1 MAKGKRTRPY
11 GLSIRMTAEERKAVQ
26 NASKNREGRKETSF
40 FTHFCRYLLSII
52 TDCNPCFRKYGALA
66 TT

>member
-11 GLSIRMTAEERKAVQ
+11 GLSIRMTAEERQCK
-26 NASKNREGRKETSF
+26 NALRNREGRKETSF